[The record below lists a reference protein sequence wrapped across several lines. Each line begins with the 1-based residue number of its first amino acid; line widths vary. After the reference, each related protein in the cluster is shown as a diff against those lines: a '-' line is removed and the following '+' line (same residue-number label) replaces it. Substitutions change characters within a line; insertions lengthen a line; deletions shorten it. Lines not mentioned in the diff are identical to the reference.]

1 MSKNITPQYCDANS
15 ILLVNKNGIIRKL
28 YCPFQVKALKDFDTF
43 SKEVVLWV
51 DQVASNE
58 KNQLVYWIFQKPY
71 LISNFLII
79 ARF

>member
-28 YCPFQVKALKDFDTF
+28 YCPFQVKAIKDYETF
-43 SKEVVLWV
+43 SKDAVLWV

-58 KNQLVYWIFQKPY
+58 KNQLVYWIMQKAY
-71 LISNFLII
+71 IHKQFEII
-79 ARF
+79 AGF